1 MTAEARGIVAIIEP
15 ADGPAGALTAEVLGV
30 ARRLGNDLNE
40 PVTAVVLGETV
51 AEVGPLWEFGADK
64 VIRVVH
70 PLLAEFNLDAALGA
84 LEPLIRRE
92 NPNVVLMAHTFQ
104 GRALGPALAFRLQT
118 GVATDCVDLRP
129 GAGGGSLVLTRSILG
144 GNFRAEVVIDTRPQ
158 IVTLR
163 PKAFPPAE
171 PTPGRTGTVEEFRPE
186 PDPVR
191 VRQEVR
197 RRIQEA
203 AAEGVRLED
212 ARIVVA
218 GGRGLGGP
226 ENWHLVEELASALG
240 AAVGASRAVTDAGWV
255 PTSLQIGLTG
265 KTISPDLYIAVG
277 ISGAVQHMAGVSA
290 AKTIVAIN
298 KDPDATIF
306 RYARF
311 GVVGD
316 AKQILPALTREIK
329 KALGKA

>member
-1 MTAEARGIVAIIEP
+1 MAAEARGIVAILEP
-15 ADGPAGALTAEVLGV
+15 AAAPTLTAEVLGV
-30 ARRLGNDLNE
+30 ARRLGNDLSE
-40 PVTAVVLGETV
+40 PVTAVVLGGAQVE
-51 AEVGPLWEFGADK
+51 AGRLWELGADR

-70 PLLAEFNLDAALGA
+70 PLLELFNLDAAVNA
-84 LEPLIRRE
+84 LEPLLRRE

-118 GVATDCVDLRP
+118 GVATDCVDLRTD
-129 GAGGGSLVLTRSILG
+129 SQDRWVVLTRSILG
-144 GNFRAEVVIDTRPQ
+144 GNFRAEIVIGSRPQ
-158 IVTLR
+158 VVTLR

-171 PTPGRTGTVEEFRPE
+171 PEVGRAGAEEEFTPE
-186 PDPVR
+186 LDPAR
-191 VRQEVR
+191 IRQEVR
-197 RRIQEA
+197 RRVQEA
-203 AAEGVRLED
+203 PTEGVRLED

-226 ENWHLVEELASALG
+226 ENWYLIEELARALG

-255 PTSLQIGLTG
+255 PTSLQVGLTG
-265 KTISPDLYIAVG
+265 KAISPDLYIAVG
-277 ISGAVQHMAGVSA
+277 ISGAVQHMAGVSS

-306 RYARF
+306 KYARF

-316 AKQILPALTREIK
+316 AKQILPALIREVK
-329 KALGKA
+329 KALGKE

>member
-1 MTAEARGIVAIIEP
+1 MAEARGIVAILEP
-15 ADGPAGALTAEVLGV
+15 AAGGTTNAEVLGV
-30 ARRLGNDLNE
+30 ARRLGDDLNE
-40 PVTAVVLGETV
+40 PVTAVVLGGSGVE
-51 AEVGPLWEFGADK
+51 AGPIWELGADK
-64 VIRVVH
+64 VVRVVH
-70 PLLAEFNLDAALGA
+70 PLLETFNLDAAVNA

-92 NPNVVLMAHTFQ
+92 SPSVVLLAHTFQ
-104 GRALGPALAFRLQT
+104 GRALGPALAFRLKT

-129 GAGGGSLVLTRSILG
+129 GGEGGLTLTRSILG
-144 GNFRAEVVIDTRPQ
+144 GNFRAEVVIETRPQ
-158 IVTLR
+158 VVTLR

-171 PTPGRTGTVEEFRPE
+171 PAPGRAGTEEEFRPE
-186 PDPVR
+186 LDPGR
-191 VRQEVR
+191 IRQEVR
-197 RRIQEA
+197 RRVQEA
-203 AAEGVRLED
+203 AAAGVRLED

-226 ENWHLVEELASALG
+226 ENWHLIEELAEALG

-255 PTSLQIGLTG
+255 PSSLQIGLTG
-265 KTISPDLYIAVG
+265 KTVSPDLYIAVG
-277 ISGAVQHMAGVSA
+277 ISGAVQHMAGVAS

-306 RYARF
+306 KYARF

-316 AKQILPALTREIK
+316 AKQILPALTQEIK

>member
-1 MTAEARGIVAIIEP
+1 MAAETSGIVAVLEP
-15 ADGPAGALTAEVLGV
+15 AAGAALTAEVLGV
-30 ARRLGNDLNE
+30 ARRLGNELSE
-40 PVTAVVLGETV
+40 SVTAVVLGAAP
-51 AEVGPLWEFGADK
+51 AEAEGLWALGADR
-64 VIRVVH
+64 VVRVVH
-70 PLLAEFNLDAALGA
+70 PILEPFNLDAAVNA
-84 LEPLIRRE
+84 LESLFRRE

-118 GVATDCVDLRP
+118 GVATDCVDLRVE
-129 GAGGGSLVLTRSILG
+129 GEGRTVVLTRSILG
-144 GNFRAEVVIDTRPQ
+144 GNFRAEVVIETRPQ
-158 IVTLR
+158 VVTLR

-171 PTPGRTGTVEEFRPE
+171 PEAGRTGTEEEFRPE
-186 PDPVR
+186 IDPAR
-191 VRQEVR
+191 IRQEVR
-197 RRIQEA
+197 RQVQEA

-226 ENWHLVEELASALG
+226 ENWYLIEELAKALG

-255 PTSLQIGLTG
+255 PTSLQVGLTG

-306 RYARF
+306 KYARF

-316 AKQILPALTREIK
+316 AKQILPALTREVK
-329 KALGKA
+329 KALGKE

>member
-1 MTAEARGIVAIIEP
+1 MATEARGIIAILEP
-15 ADGPAGALTAEVLGV
+15 AAGPTLTAEVLGV
-30 ARRLGNDLNE
+30 ARRLGNDFSE
-40 PVTAVVLGETV
+40 PVTAVVLGGPQVGT
-51 AEVGPLWEFGADK
+51 GPLWELGADK

-70 PLLAEFNLDAALGA
+70 PLLELFNLDAAVNA
-84 LEPLIRRE
+84 LEALLRRE

-118 GVATDCVDLRP
+118 GVATDCVDLRTD
-129 GAGGGSLVLTRSILG
+129 AHQDRSVVLTRSILG
-144 GNFRAEVVIDTRPQ
+144 GNFRAEIVIETRPQ
-158 IVTLR
+158 VVTLR
-163 PKAFPPAE
+163 PKAFSPAE
-171 PTPGRTGTVEEFRPE
+171 PEAGRTGTEEEFTPE
-186 PDPVR
+186 LDPAR
-191 VRQEVR
+191 IRQEVR
-197 RRIQEA
+197 RRVQEA
-203 AAEGVRLED
+203 PTEGVRLED

-226 ENWHLVEELASALG
+226 ENWYLIEELAKALG

-255 PTSLQIGLTG
+255 PTSLQVGLTG

-277 ISGAVQHMAGVSA
+277 ISGAVQHMAGVSS

-306 RYARF
+306 KYARF

-316 AKQILPALTREIK
+316 AKQILPALIREVK
-329 KALGKA
+329 KALGKE

>member
-1 MTAEARGIVAIIEP
+1 MTAEARGIVAIVEP
-15 ADGPAGALTAEVLGV
+15 AEGPAGTLTAEVLGV
-30 ARRLGNDLNE
+30 ARRLGNDLNQ
-40 PVTAVVLGETV
+40 PVTAVVLGEAA
-51 AEVGPLWEFGADK
+51 AEAGPLWELGADR

-70 PLLAEFNLDAALGA
+70 PLLNQFNLDAALAA
-84 LEPLIRRE
+84 LEPLLRQE

-104 GRALGPALAFRLQT
+104 GRALGPALAFRLGT

-129 GAGGGSLVLTRSILG
+129 DAGGGLVLTRSILG

-158 IVTLR
+158 VVTLR

-171 PTPGRTGTVEEFRPE
+171 PSTGRTGAEEEFRPE
-186 PDPVR
+186 LDPAR
-191 VRQEVR
+191 IRQEVR
-197 RRIQEA
+197 RRVQEA

-226 ENWHLVEELASALG
+226 ENWHLIEELASALG

-255 PTSLQIGLTG
+255 PTSLQVGLTG

-277 ISGAVQHMAGVSA
+277 ISGAVQHMAGVSS

-306 RYARF
+306 KYARF

-316 AKQILPALTREIK
+316 AKEILPALTREVK

>member
-1 MTAEARGIVAIIEP
+1 MAAEARGIVAVLEP
-15 ADGPAGALTAEVLGV
+15 AAGPTLTAEVLGV
-30 ARRLGNDLNE
+30 ARRLGNELSE
-40 PVTAVVLGETV
+40 PVTAVVLGAAPAQAKE
-51 AEVGPLWEFGADK
+51 LWELGADR
-64 VIRVVH
+64 VVRVVH
-70 PLLAEFNLDAALGA
+70 PLLELFNLDAAVSA
-84 LEPLIRRE
+84 LEALLRRE

-118 GVATDCVDLRP
+118 GVATDCVDLRAE
-129 GAGGGSLVLTRSILG
+129 GEDRALVLTRSILG
-144 GNFRAEVVIDTRPQ
+144 GNFRAEVVIETRPQ
-158 IVTLR
+158 VVTLR

-171 PTPGRTGTVEEFRPE
+171 PEAGRTGTEEEFAPE
-186 PDPVR
+186 LDPAR
-191 VRQEVR
+191 IRQEVR
-197 RRIQEA
+197 RRVQEA

-226 ENWHLVEELASALG
+226 ENWHLIEELARALG

-255 PTSLQIGLTG
+255 PTSLQVGLTG

-306 RYARF
+306 KYARF

-316 AKQILPALTREIK
+316 AKQILPALTREVK
-329 KALGKA
+329 RALGKE

>member
-1 MTAEARGIVAIIEP
+1 MAAETSGIVAVLEP
-15 ADGPAGALTAEVLGV
+15 AAGAALTAEVLGV
-30 ARRLGNDLNE
+30 ARRLGNELSE
-40 PVTAVVLGETV
+40 SVTAVVLGAAP
-51 AEVGPLWEFGADK
+51 AEAEGLWALGADR
-64 VIRVVH
+64 VVRVVH
-70 PLLAEFNLDAALGA
+70 PILETFNLDAAVNA
-84 LEPLIRRE
+84 LESLFRRE

-118 GVATDCVDLRP
+118 GVATDCVDLRVE
-129 GAGGGSLVLTRSILG
+129 GEGRTVVLTRSILG
-144 GNFRAEVVIDTRPQ
+144 GNFRAEVVIETRPQ
-158 IVTLR
+158 VVTLR

-171 PTPGRTGTVEEFRPE
+171 PEAGRTGTEEEFRPE
-186 PDPVR
+186 LDPAR
-191 VRQEVR
+191 IRQEVR
-197 RRIQEA
+197 RQVQEA

-226 ENWHLVEELASALG
+226 ENWYLIEELAKALG

-255 PTSLQIGLTG
+255 PTSLQVGLTG

-306 RYARF
+306 KYARF

-316 AKQILPALTREIK
+316 AKQILPALTREVK
-329 KALGKA
+329 KALGKE

>member
-1 MTAEARGIVAIIEP
+1 MAAEARGIVAVLEP
-15 ADGPAGALTAEVLGV
+15 AAGPTLTAEVLGV
-30 ARRLGNDLNE
+30 ARRLGSELSE
-40 PVTAVVLGETV
+40 PVTAVVLGADP
-51 AEVGPLWEFGADK
+51 AEAKELWELGADR
-64 VIRVVH
+64 VVRVVH
-70 PLLAEFNLDAALGA
+70 PLLELFNLDAAVSA
-84 LEPLIRRE
+84 LESLLRRE

-104 GRALGPALAFRLQT
+104 GRALGPALAFRLRT
-118 GVATDCVDLRP
+118 GVATDCVDLRAE
-129 GAGGGSLVLTRSILG
+129 GEDRTLVLTRSILG
-144 GNFRAEVVIDTRPQ
+144 GNFRAEVVIESRPQ
-158 IVTLR
+158 VVTLR

-171 PTPGRTGTVEEFRPE
+171 PEAGRTGTEEEFAPE
-186 PDPVR
+186 LDAAR
-191 VRQEVR
+191 IRQQVR
-197 RRIQEA
+197 RRVQEA

-226 ENWHLVEELASALG
+226 ENWHLIEELARALG

-255 PTSLQIGLTG
+255 PTSLQVGLTG

-306 RYARF
+306 KYARF

-316 AKQILPALTREIK
+316 AKQILPALTREVK
-329 KALGKA
+329 RALGKE

>member
-1 MTAEARGIVAIIEP
+1 MAAETSGIVAVLEP
-15 ADGPAGALTAEVLGV
+15 AAGAALTAEVLGV
-30 ARRLGNDLNE
+30 ARRLGNELSE
-40 PVTAVVLGETV
+40 SVTAVVLGAAP
-51 AEVGPLWEFGADK
+51 AEAEGLWALGADR
-64 VIRVVH
+64 VVRVVH
-70 PLLAEFNLDAALGA
+70 PILETFNLDAAVNA
-84 LEPLIRRE
+84 LESLFRRE

-118 GVATDCVDLRP
+118 GVATDCVDLRVE
-129 GAGGGSLVLTRSILG
+129 GEGRTVVLTRSILG
-144 GNFRAEVVIDTRPQ
+144 GNFRAEVVIETRPQ
-158 IVTLR
+158 VVTLR

-171 PTPGRTGTVEEFRPE
+171 PEAGRTGTEEEFRPE
-186 PDPVR
+186 LDPAR
-191 VRQEVR
+191 IRQEVR
-197 RRIQEA
+197 RQVQEA

-226 ENWHLVEELASALG
+226 ENWYLIEELAKALG
-240 AAVGASRAVTDAGWV
+240 AAVGASRAVTDAGWG
-255 PTSLQIGLTG
+255 PTSLQVGLTG

-306 RYARF
+306 KYARF

-316 AKQILPALTREIK
+316 AKQILPALTREVK
-329 KALGKA
+329 KALGKE

>member
-1 MTAEARGIVAIIEP
+1 MAAETSGIVAVLEP
-15 ADGPAGALTAEVLGV
+15 AAGAALTAEVLGV
-30 ARRLGNDLNE
+30 ACRLGNELSE
-40 PVTAVVLGETV
+40 SVTAVVLGAAP
-51 AEVGPLWEFGADK
+51 AEAEGLWALGADR
-64 VIRVVH
+64 VVRVVH
-70 PLLAEFNLDAALGA
+70 PILETFNLDAAVNA
-84 LEPLIRRE
+84 LESLFRRE

-118 GVATDCVDLRP
+118 GVATDCVDLRVE
-129 GAGGGSLVLTRSILG
+129 GEGRTVVLTRSILG
-144 GNFRAEVVIDTRPQ
+144 GNFRAEVVIETRPQ
-158 IVTLR
+158 VVTLR

-171 PTPGRTGTVEEFRPE
+171 PEAGRTGTEEEFRPE
-186 PDPVR
+186 LDPAR
-191 VRQEVR
+191 IRQEVR
-197 RRIQEA
+197 RQVQEA

-226 ENWHLVEELASALG
+226 ENWYLIEELAKALG

-255 PTSLQIGLTG
+255 PTSLQVGLTG

-306 RYARF
+306 KYARF

-316 AKQILPALTREIK
+316 AKQILPALTREVK
-329 KALGKA
+329 KALGKE

>member
-1 MTAEARGIVAIIEP
+1 MAAETSGIVAVLEP
-15 ADGPAGALTAEVLGV
+15 AAGAALTAEVLGV
-30 ARRLGNDLNE
+30 ARRLGNELSE
-40 PVTAVVLGETV
+40 SVTAVVLGAAP
-51 AEVGPLWEFGADK
+51 AEAEGLWALGADR
-64 VIRVVH
+64 VVRVVH
-70 PLLAEFNLDAALGA
+70 PILEPFNLDAAVNA
-84 LEPLIRRE
+84 LESLFRRE

-118 GVATDCVDLRP
+118 GVATDCVDLRVE
-129 GAGGGSLVLTRSILG
+129 GEGRTVVLTRSILG
-144 GNFRAEVVIDTRPQ
+144 GNFRAEVVIETRPQ
-158 IVTLR
+158 VVTLR

-171 PTPGRTGTVEEFRPE
+171 PEAGRTGTEEEFRPE
-186 PDPVR
+186 LDPAR
-191 VRQEVR
+191 IRQEVR
-197 RRIQEA
+197 RQVQEA

-226 ENWHLVEELASALG
+226 ENWYLIEELAKALG

-255 PTSLQIGLTG
+255 PTSLQVGLTG

-306 RYARF
+306 KYARF

-316 AKQILPALTREIK
+316 AKQILPALTREVK
-329 KALGKA
+329 KALGKE

>member
-1 MTAEARGIVAIIEP
+1 MAEARGIVAILE
-15 ADGPAGALTAEVLGV
+15 AGPGGTTTAEVLGV
-30 ARRLGNDLNE
+30 ARRLGNDLGE
-40 PVTAVVLGETV
+40 PVTAVTLGGAGVE
-51 AEVGPLWEFGADK
+51 AGPLWELGADK

-70 PLLAEFNLDAALGA
+70 PLLETFNLDAAVNA

-92 NPNVVLMAHTFQ
+92 SPSVVLLAHTFQ
-104 GRALGPALAFRLQT
+104 GRALGPALAFRLGT

-129 GAGGGSLVLTRSILG
+129 DTEGGGVILTRSILG
-144 GNFRAEVVIDTRPQ
+144 GNFRAEIVIEARPQ
-158 IVTLR
+158 VVTLR

-171 PTPGRTGTVEEFRPE
+171 PAPGRTGTEEEFRPE
-186 PDPVR
+186 LDPAR
-191 VRQEVR
+191 IRQEVR
-197 RRIQEA
+197 RRVQEA

-226 ENWHLVEELASALG
+226 ENWHLIDELARALG

-255 PTSLQIGLTG
+255 PSSLQIGLTG

-277 ISGAVQHMAGVSA
+277 ISGAVQHMAGVSS

-306 RYARF
+306 KYARF

-316 AKQILPALTREIK
+316 AKQILPALTQEVK
-329 KALGKA
+329 KALGKV

>member
-1 MTAEARGIVAIIEP
+1 MAAETSGIVAVLEP
-15 ADGPAGALTAEVLGV
+15 AAGAALTAEVLGV
-30 ARRLGNDLNE
+30 ARRLGNELSE
-40 PVTAVVLGETV
+40 SVTAVVLGAAP
-51 AEVGPLWEFGADK
+51 AEAEGLWALGADR
-64 VIRVVH
+64 VVRVVH
-70 PLLAEFNLDAALGA
+70 PILETFNLDAAVNA
-84 LEPLIRRE
+84 LESLFRRE

-118 GVATDCVDLRP
+118 GVATDCVDLRVE
-129 GAGGGSLVLTRSILG
+129 GEGRTVVLTRSILG
-144 GNFRAEVVIDTRPQ
+144 GNFRAEVVIETRPQ
-158 IVTLR
+158 VVTLR

-171 PTPGRTGTVEEFRPE
+171 PEAGRTGTEEEFRPE
-186 PDPVR
+186 LDPAR
-191 VRQEVR
+191 IRQEVR
-197 RRIQEA
+197 RQVREA

-226 ENWHLVEELASALG
+226 ENWYLIEELAKALG

-255 PTSLQIGLTG
+255 PTSLQVGLTG

-306 RYARF
+306 KYARF

-316 AKQILPALTREIK
+316 AKQILPALTREVK
-329 KALGKA
+329 KALGKE